1 MPGGRRSATC
11 STEKIAELP
20 NSANIDAMKGRA
32 QSILYNRIVEIK
44 SSRKSSKSKKAAAT
58 SKKTA
63 GKRSLT
69 RAEIATNLA
78 DAGFRRDKPL
88 AAPYAIKK
96 QRAKRDAER
105 ATALPKPG
113 ELNVI
118 RAESLAKFPWL
129 VHGFSTRQGGVTE
142 EYGGAQLNLGYTKE
156 DKRGN
161 VNRNREL
168 FLRALGAESNGKPW
182 PLVNLSQVH
191 SPVIFR
197 VNGTGGVPHSGDGLI
212 TNTPGIL
219 IAVKIA
225 DCMPIIAVDT
235 VQRAVGVFHAG
246 WRGTA
251 QRTVEKGIGEMR
263 RQFRSD
269 PKNIRVA
276 IGPGIGVCCY
286 QVGEEVIERFRSQF
300 AYADELFE
308 EVFDSHALHVRY
320 PLLFLN
326 QRAPGHGDSAKV
338 PHLDLLKANTQQA
351 IDAGVPEKNI
361 EALNLCTGCRTDIFF
376 SHRKEHVTGRMMAA
390 VGIKK

>member
-1 MPGGRRSATC
+1 VTC

-20 NSANIDAMKGRA
+20 NSENATKGRA
-32 QSILYNRIVEIK
+32 QSILYNQIVEPK
-44 SSRKSSKSKKAAAT
+44 SGRKSPKSKQAAAT
-58 SKKTA
+58 PKKTT
-63 GKRSLT
+63 KNRSLT
-69 RAEIATNLA
+69 RAEIAANLA

-88 AAPYAIKK
+88 AAPYAIKR

-105 ATALPKPG
+105 TTPLPTPG
-113 ELNVI
+113 ELNVV
-118 RAESLAKFPWL
+118 RAESLAKIPWL
-129 VHGFSTRQGGVTE
+129 VHGFSTRQGGVTA
-142 EYGGAQLNLGYTKE
+142 EYGGAQLNLGYTRE
-156 DKRGN
+156 DTRAN
-161 VNRNREL
+161 VELNREL
-168 FLRALGAESNGKPW
+168 FLRALGAGRDSKLW

-197 VNGTGGVPHSGDGLI
+197 VNGRDGVPHSGDGLI

-225 DCMPIIAVDT
+225 DCMPIVAVDT
-235 VQRAVGVFHAG
+235 VNRAVGVFHAG
-246 WRGTA
+246 WRGTV
-251 QRTVEKGIGEMR
+251 QRIVEKGIGEMR
-263 RQFRSD
+263 RQFGSD

-286 QVGEEVIERFRSQF
+286 KVGDEVMERFRSQF
-300 AYADELFE
+300 AYAEELFE

-338 PHLDLLKANTQQA
+338 PHLDLMKANTRQA

-390 VGIKK
+390 VGIKSR

>member
-1 MPGGRRSATC
+1 MET
-11 STEKIAELP
+11 
-20 NSANIDAMKGRA
+20 
-32 QSILYNRIVEIK
+32 K
-44 SSRKSSKSKKAAAT
+44 SSRKSSKTKKAGAKA
-58 SKKTA
+58 KKGT
-63 GKRSLT
+63 GHKRSLT

-105 ATALPKPG
+105 ATAAPKAG
-113 ELNVI
+113 KLNVVQ
-118 RAESLAKFPWL
+118 AELLAKIPWL
-129 VHGFSTRQGGVTE
+129 VHGFSTRQGGVTQ

-156 DKRGN
+156 DKRAN
-161 VNRNREL
+161 VERNREL
-168 FLRALGAESNGKPW
+168 FLRAVGAESKRKPW

-191 SPVIFR
+191 SPAVFR
-197 VNGTGGVPHSGDGLI
+197 VNGTDGVPHAGDGLI
-212 TNTPGIL
+212 TKTPGIL

-225 DCMPIIAVDT
+225 DCMPVIAVDM
-235 VQRAVGVFHAG
+235 VGRAVGVFHAG

-251 QRTVEKGIGEMR
+251 QRIVEKGIGEMR
-263 RQFRSD
+263 RQFGSD
-269 PKNIRVA
+269 PKDIRVA
-276 IGPGIGVCCY
+276 IGPGIGACCY
-286 QVGEEVIERFRSQF
+286 QVGDEVIERFQSQF

-338 PHLDLLKANTQQA
+338 PHLDLVKANIRQA

-390 VGIKK
+390 VGIKP